1 MLILS
6 ADVGVPVR
14 GAHQDFASLT
24 EVNTYGKFLYWKAD
38 DMVLNPSTVLE
49 VVIDKLLKMQ

>member
-1 MLILS
+1 MLKMLILS

-24 EVNTYGKFLYWKAD
+24 EVNTYGKC
-38 DMVLNPSTVLE
+38 
-49 VVIDKLLKMQ
+49 

>member
-14 GAHQDFASLT
+14 GAHQDFASLAEVIT
-24 EVNTYGKFLYWKAD
+24 ENANTETR
-38 DMVLNPSTVLE
+38 MIHVRC
-49 VVIDKLLKMQ
+49 

>member
-14 GAHQDFASLT
+14 GAHQDFASLAEVIAYENANT
-24 EVNTYGKFLYWKAD
+24 ETRMIYVRC
-38 DMVLNPSTVLE
+38 
-49 VVIDKLLKMQ
+49 

>member
-24 EVNTYGKFLYWKAD
+24 EVNTDQK
-38 DMVLNPSTVLE
+38 S
-49 VVIDKLLKMQ
+49 